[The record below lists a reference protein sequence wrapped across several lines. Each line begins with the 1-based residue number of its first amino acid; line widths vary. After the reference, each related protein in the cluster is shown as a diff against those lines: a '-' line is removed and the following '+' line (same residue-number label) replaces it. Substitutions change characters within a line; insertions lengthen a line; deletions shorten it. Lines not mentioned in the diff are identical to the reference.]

1 MTAYLRLLFPVGML
15 VLVASAAN
23 GSGPPIQAQC
33 RPDLVPWNCAGL
45 FSGSFESKSILKGG
59 MPGGVQVYIKEDVA
73 VVINA
78 GRATCLG
85 TRAGTLIVVGESETQ
100 ITTSIQGPGV
110 VAVEYGTNREDDPKG
125 PYYKITVACPSPRG
139 EEVNTDLR
147 TGQKTVLKVVSRP
160 PDGFRRGEMS
170 SYKQPGTE
178 QAEVLRGTTVDEH
191 PEADVANGLT
201 GTVTVNWKLVKDKK
215 P

>member
-1 MTAYLRLLFPVGML
+1 ML

-23 GSGPPIQAQC
+23 GSEPPMQAQC

-59 MPGGVQVYIKEDVA
+59 MPGGVQVDIKEDVA

-78 GRATCLG
+78 GKATCLG

-100 ITTSIQGPGV
+100 ITTSIRGPGV
-110 VAVEYGTNREDDPKG
+110 VAVEYGTNTEDDPKG
-125 PYYKITVACPSPRG
+125 PYYKVTVACPSPQG

-147 TGQKTVLKVVSRP
+147 TGEKTVLKVVSRP
-160 PDGFRRGEMS
+160 PDKFSRGEMS

-178 QAEVLRGTTVDEH
+178 RDEVLRGTTVDEH
-191 PEADVANGLT
+191 PEADAANGLT
-201 GTVTVNWKLVKDKK
+201 GTVTVTWKLAKDKK